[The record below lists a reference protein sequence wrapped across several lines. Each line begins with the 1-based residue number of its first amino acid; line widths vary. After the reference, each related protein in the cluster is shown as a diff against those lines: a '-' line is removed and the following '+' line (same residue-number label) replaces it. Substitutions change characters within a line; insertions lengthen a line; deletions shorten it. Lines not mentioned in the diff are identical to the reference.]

1 VDGFELQDLPA
12 GYFAIAVHEGPYTD
26 FDRTYG
32 ALGSHVAEHCEV
44 APGPIRELYV
54 VGPGDSAD
62 PMRFRT
68 EVCWPIQRIPTL
80 KG

>member
-1 VDGFELQDLPA
+1 MN
-12 GYFAIAVHEGPYTD
+12 D

-32 ALGSHVAEHCEV
+32 GLGTHVAEHCEV

-54 VGPGDSAD
+54 VGPGDD
-62 PMRFRT
+62 PDPATYRT
-68 EVCWPIQRIPTL
+68 EICWPIQRIPAL